1 MSAARLSVALRP
13 PAPHGDNSGMP
24 FTPPLPIANSALLV
38 IDVQD
43 SFTVPERWAR
53 RGNPS
58 FEANLLTLIAA
69 YRAKRLPI
77 IFFLHSDTDEHF
89 STTSPLYKVMDFVGL
104 RPEDTLLHKTSRNCF
119 TTTDL
124 ERRLTQ
130 DGVRRLVVT
139 GIQTEQCCETTARVG
154 ADLGYDVDFVTEATL
169 TFPIALVPGERE
181 GELGVDAVVE
191 RTEYA
196 LRRRFARI
204 ARVDDIVAE
213 VA

>member
-1 MSAARLSVALRP
+1 MSAARLSLTLRP

-24 FTPPLPIANSALLV
+24 FTPPLSIANSALLV

-43 SFTVPERWAR
+43 SFTIPERWSR
-53 RGNPS
+53 RNNPQ
-58 FEANLLTLIAA
+58 FEANLLRLIAA
-69 YRAKRLPI
+69 YRVKRLPI
-77 IFFLHSDTDEHF
+77 IFFLHSDEDEHF
-89 STTSPLYKVMDFVGL
+89 TTTSPRYKVMDFVGL
-104 RPEDTLLHKTSRNCF
+104 RPDDTLLHKSSRNCF

-124 ERRLTQ
+124 GRRLTQ
-130 DGVRRLVVT
+130 HGVRRLVVT

-169 TFPIALVPGERE
+169 TFPIALVPGQRE
-181 GELGVDAVVE
+181 GELAADAVVE